1 MGGFM
6 GSSANQGIPVQAN
19 SRALAAFAQR
29 GFTLVEMLVVLA
41 IAVIIASIAIPSYR
55 TMMNTTRVSDAATS
69 LHGALM
75 LARTEA
81 LKRNRR
87 VVVCKISN
95 VVPAPPARPACDA
108 SVSTR
113 ANMGWANGW
122 MTFVDPN
129 GNNTLDA
136 NEELIF
142 VQNNLAKNAGD
153 GAILPSVAQEFIVF
167 GAMGQS
173 FMAMNFLLAG
183 ADANLDRAV
192 CIAAGGR
199 VRVGKAPNCP

>member
-1 MGGFM
+1 
-6 GSSANQGIPVQAN
+6 
-19 SRALAAFAQR
+19 
-29 GFTLVEMLVVLA
+29 
-41 IAVIIASIAIPSYR
+41 
-55 TMMNTTRVSDAATS
+55 MMNTSRVSDSATS

-81 LKRNRR
+81 LKRNGR

-95 VVPAPPARPACDA
+95 VVPTPPARPACDGTP
-108 SVSTR
+108 STR

-129 GNNTLDA
+129 GNSTLDA

-142 VQNNLAKNAGD
+142 VQNNLAKSAVD
-153 GAILPSVAQEFIVF
+153 GAIVPSVAQELIVF

-173 FMAMNFLLAG
+173 FMAMNFVLSG

-199 VRVGKAPNCP
+199 VRVGRAPNCP

>member
-1 MGGFM
+1 MGLSFF
-6 GSSANQGIPVQAN
+6 QRKVVQTN
-19 SRALAAFAQR
+19 SGASWAYFQR
-29 GFTLVEMLVVLA
+29 GYTLVEMMVVLG
-41 IAVIIASIAIPSYR
+41 IAAIIASIAIPSYR
-55 TMMNTTRVSDAATS
+55 GMMNTSRVSDSATS

-81 LKRNRR
+81 LKRNGR

-95 VVPAPPARPACDA
+95 VVPTPPARPACDGTP
-108 SVSTR
+108 STR

-129 GNNTLDA
+129 GNSTLDA

-142 VQNNLAKNAGD
+142 VQNNLAKNAVD
-153 GAILPSVAQEFIVF
+153 GAIVPSVAQELIVF

-173 FMAMNFLLAG
+173 FMAMNFVLSG
-183 ADANLDRAV
+183 ADASLDRAV